1 MTKFLVLQWNGCE
14 WQVDNSP
21 HAIVAAGPYDT
32 IETAVNAIEKR
43 AQEDYELSLLG
54 DTEEEAQ
61 KSAQE
66 VRELTKVIP
75 VEWPEKVLACATDY
89 VIL

>member
-1 MTKFLVLQWNGCE
+1 MTKFLVLQWNGHG

-32 IETAVNAIEKR
+32 NLDAVNAIEKR
-43 AQEDYELSLLG
+43 AQEDYELELLSWG
-54 DTEEEAQ
+54 DAEAQ
-61 KSAQE
+61 KSAQQ

-75 VEWPEKVLACATDY
+75 VEWP
-89 VIL
+89 